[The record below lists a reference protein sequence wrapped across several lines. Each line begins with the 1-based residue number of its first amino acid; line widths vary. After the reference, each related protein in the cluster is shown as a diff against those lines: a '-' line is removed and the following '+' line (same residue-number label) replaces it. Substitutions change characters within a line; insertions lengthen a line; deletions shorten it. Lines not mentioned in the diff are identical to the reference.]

1 MKELSISAKL
11 QNYLKVVAHHFTSYS
26 KYCGL
31 AILLT
36 CPLYANADA
45 IDRSQA
51 RIVAQNIVSID
62 DSAPDDVALA
72 PYYIFSRGAGKGY
85 VIVSGDDSTAPIIGY
100 TDMGDYVEGQ
110 LPAPLQNL
118 LDSWAEKIKKLQE
131 QNPTKTK
138 SKMSPAKAKQR
149 FALAS
154 YKKAWVEVPALMTT
168 HWHQSYP
175 YNMLAPHRTDNN
187 NQALTGCLA
196 TAASQIVYYFRK
208 DNPTATLYDTPT
220 YGYGGAPVT
229 KSLPKGTPLRYDLM
243 KNSGTGS

>member
-100 TDMGDYVEGQ
+100 TDMGDYVG
-110 LPAPLQNL
+110 
-118 LDSWAEKIKKLQE
+118 
-131 QNPTKTK
+131 
-138 SKMSPAKAKQR
+138 
-149 FALAS
+149 
-154 YKKAWVEVPALMTT
+154 VV
-168 HWHQSYP
+168 
-175 YNMLAPHRTDNN
+175 
-187 NQALTGCLA
+187 
-196 TAASQIVYYFRK
+196 V
-208 DNPTATLYDTPT
+208 
-220 YGYGGAPVT
+220 
-229 KSLPKGTPLRYDLM
+229 
-243 KNSGTGS
+243 

>member
-36 CPLYANADA
+36 CHLYANADA

-100 TDMGDYVEGQ
+100 TREDKETTG
-110 LPAPLQNL
+110 
-118 LDSWAEKIKKLQE
+118 
-131 QNPTKTK
+131 TK
-138 SKMSPAKAKQR
+138 SYKDKEQDVASKGKAT
-149 FALAS
+149 FCI
-154 YKKAWVEVPALMTT
+154 
-168 HWHQSYP
+168 
-175 YNMLAPHRTDNN
+175 
-187 NQALTGCLA
+187 GF
-196 TAASQIVYYFRK
+196 I
-208 DNPTATLYDTPT
+208 
-220 YGYGGAPVT
+220 
-229 KSLPKGTPLRYDLM
+229 
-243 KNSGTGS
+243 